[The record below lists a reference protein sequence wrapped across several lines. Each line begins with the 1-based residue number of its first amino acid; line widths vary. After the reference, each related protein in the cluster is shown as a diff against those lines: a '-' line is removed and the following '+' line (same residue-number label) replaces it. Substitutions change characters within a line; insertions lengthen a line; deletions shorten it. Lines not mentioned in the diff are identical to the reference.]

1 MSKNTEH
8 RTSYDYQHRG
18 PEDFCNKVTV
28 QAGIDGVLQ
37 VHIDVLLEQNHRW
50 YLQER
55 YDNEN
60 RDWDHVG
67 RQIEAEN
74 VNTDEGYERCELAD
88 NGPDIHYQAFPEDME
103 KEPED
108 SRMEELMKALEQ
120 LTQEQRDLIY
130 EVLGANRSLAE
141 IAEEQGVT
149 RQALNNR
156 KNKIVARLRKIMG
169 VEI

>member
-1 MSKNTEH
+1 MSKNKEQ
-8 RTSYDYQHRG
+8 RISYDYQHKG
-18 PEDFCNKVTV
+18 PEEFCNKVTV
-28 QAGIDGVLQ
+28 QAGIAGVLQ
-37 VHIDVLLEQNHRW
+37 VHIDVLLEHNHRW

-60 RDWDHVG
+60 RDWDHVR

-74 VNTDEGYERCELAD
+74 VNTDEGYEGCEIAD
-88 NGPDIHYQAFPEDME
+88 MGPEIHYQAFPEDMDE
-103 KEPED
+103 EPVD
-108 SRMEELMKALEQ
+108 PRMEELMKALSQ

-141 IAEEQGVT
+141 IAEEQGVS

-156 KNKIVARLRKIMG
+156 KNKIITRLRKIMG